1 VFTNCTGGDG
11 SFGITSLGTFTNCTA
26 GINSFGG
33 SGTSSGIFTSCV
45 GGEYSFGGDLMGT
58 LSGKLFYC
66 RITLGTFATVSG
78 SGRTYYC
85 VDGNGNPNNQ

>member
-1 VFTNCTGGDG
+1 
-11 SFGITSLGTFTNCTA
+11 
-26 GINSFGG
+26 
-33 SGTSSGIFTSCV
+33 
-45 GGEYSFGGDLMGT
+45 MGT